1 MEDRLGWV
9 VEKRSGGIVQRAR
22 RHKLDSAPA
31 AMRSVG
37 DPLTRLPNSLIAEA
51 RRRHRTFALVA
62 FDLDGFRL
70 FRETYGHASGDD
82 VLKRT
87 AAIVQSAA
95 CPYAVVAYHGTCG
108 FIAALIG
115 LNTAADIAICV
126 QQILHAIATPRNIGK
141 ESLRI
146 TASAGIAV
154 FPKDGAGLE
163 TLTAKADA
171 AMRES
176 KIKYPG
182 GLQFHSENR
191 TVVAKRGLRLE
202 MDLRRAID
210 NNELTLYYQPQF
222 EVLNGRASGVE
233 VLARWFR
240 AGGVTVEPDIF
251 IPLAERSHLISA
263 LGSWVLREACRTV
276 QAWQTRG
283 AEPVTLCVN
292 VSPHQLDETLVG
304 AIERALACSGLAAR
318 RLELEITE
326 SALVSNA
333 DLVIECLRQL
343 KTLGVRIAI
352 DDFGTGYS
360 SLSYLSRLPVDRL
373 KLDKSLIHNIS
384 TRWKDVAIL
393 GSIIGLGKKLGLD
406 VIAEGVETEQQFQVL
421 KQLGCPQVQGY
432 LLARPAPPEEAK
444 DMLAGGWGAA
454 HALTSF
460 LKIAARESLHAS

>member
-1 MEDRLGWV
+1 MENRLDWV
-9 VEKRSGGIVQRAR
+9 VEKRTGGILRRAR
-22 RHKLDSAPA
+22 RKLVPAPT
-31 AMRSVG
+31 AMRSAG
-37 DPLTRLPNSLIAEA
+37 DPLTKLPKSLITEA
-51 RRRHRTFALVA
+51 RRRHRTFAVVA

-70 FRETYGHASGDD
+70 FRETYGQASGDD
-82 VLKRT
+82 VLKRA

-95 CPYAVVAYHGTCG
+95 CPYAVVAHHGTCG
-108 FIAALIG
+108 FIAAFIG
-115 LNTAADIAICV
+115 LNTAADLAICV
-126 QQILHAIATPRNIGK
+126 QQILQAIASPRNIGK

-154 FPKDGAGLE
+154 FPKDGADLE

-191 TVVAKRGLRLE
+191 AVVAKRGLRLE
-202 MDLRRAID
+202 MELRHAID
-210 NNELTLYYQPQF
+210 NNGLALYYQPQF

-240 AGGVTVEPDIF
+240 PDGVTVEPSIF
-251 IPLAERSHLISA
+251 IPLAERSHLIGA

-283 AEPVTLCVN
+283 ARPVTLCVN
-292 VSPHQLDETLVG
+292 VSPLQLDESLVQ
-304 AIERALACSGLAAR
+304 AVQQALACSGFPAR

-343 KTLGVRIAI
+343 KTLGIRIAI
-352 DDFGTGYS
+352 DDFGAGYS
-360 SLSYLSRLPVDRL
+360 SLGYLSRLPVDRI
-373 KLDKSLIHNIS
+373 KLDKSLVHNIS
-384 TRWKDVAIL
+384 TQWKDAAIL
-393 GSIIGLGKKLGLD
+393 GSIIDLGKKLGLE

-432 LLARPAPPEEAK
+432 LLARPAPPQEAR
-444 DMLAGGWGAA
+444 DMLAGGWGAP

-460 LKIAARESLHAS
+460 LKVAVAESLHAS